1 MPLVNLP
8 GGQLRDEIRNPLYD
22 AVDLQGGIS
31 PIGIYRFFSSTA
43 LPGGQL
49 KGLEQ
54 TNLRQPNSLPAATS
68 FRCQGYSLDAQNF
81 YAANK
86 NVLPLIMEQSFVS
99 VQVGDKVYAELP
111 ATLLAG
117 RQSAALAVGRSSGT
131 GEAAGV
137 VVEDVYQSY
146 GQPAVASVVLTGLH
160 VIDIIPTQQF
170 FATMTIQNMTAA
182 EVALATP
189 ANGTKTRIYF
199 ALKGLLRRGVQ

>member
-22 AVDLQGGIS
+22 AVDLQGGLS
-31 PIGIYRFFSSTA
+31 PIGIYRFFSSTT

-68 FRCQGYSLDAQNF
+68 FRCQGYALDAQNF

-86 NVLPLIMEQSFVS
+86 NVLPLVMEQGFIS

-111 ATLLAG
+111 LTALAG
-117 RQSAALAVGRSSGT
+117 RLTANNAVTRSSGT
-131 GEAAGV
+131 AEVAGV
-137 VVEDVYQSY
+137 LVEDIYQSL

-170 FATMTIQNMTAA
+170 FATMTIQNMTAQ

-189 ANGTKTRIYF
+189 AVNTKTRIYF
-199 ALKGLLRRGVQ
+199 FLKGLLRRGVQ